1 MPKLPPQNLD
11 AEESVL
17 GGLMI
22 DKNAIIRVADVL
34 KAPDFYKPTHGMI
47 YAAILKL
54 YEKSQP
60 IDILTITNTLRDAGQ
75 LESVGGATFLTQL
88 TERVPTSSHIE
99 HYAKL
104 VKEKKVLRDLI
115 STAAEVSESAFTAPE
130 DIEQLLDQ
138 IEGKIFA
145 ISSGSINQKF
155 LPIKDELSYHLAQ
168 KLGHGDLPA
177 LQLREVIREAYA
189 DDPQLAM
196 QATRDMRV
204 VRERDPACRSY
215 ATPLLYFKGFH
226 ALQCYR
232 ITHWLWLQG
241 RHALAL
247 FLQNRISETFAV
259 DIHPAARIGCGIL
272 LDHGH
277 GFVVGETAV
286 IEDDVSIL
294 HNVTLGG
301 TGKAEGDRHPKI
313 RYGVLIGAGAKI
325 LGNIEVG
332 SGAKIGAGS
341 VVLEPVPPH
350 TTVAGVPAKIVGM
363 AESDVPS
370 LNMDHRLNCN
380 N

>member
-1 MPKLPPQNLD
+1 MNTPVDDLWQTIRGEVAQDAQEEPILASFLHMTVLRHKSLD
-11 AEESVL
+11 
-17 GGLMI
+17 
-22 DKNAIIRVADVL
+22 DVL
-34 KAPDFYKPTHGMI
+34 SFHLSSKLASPTMDARTLMELIGEAL
-47 YAAILKL
+47 AA
-54 YEKSQP
+54 
-60 IDILTITNTLRDAGQ
+60 
-75 LESVGGATFLTQL
+75 
-88 TERVPTSSHIE
+88 
-99 HYAKL
+99 
-104 VKEKKVLRDLI
+104 
-115 STAAEVSESAFTAPE
+115 
-130 DIEQLLDQ
+130 
-138 IEGKIFA
+138 
-145 ISSGSINQKF
+145 
-155 LPIKDELSYHLAQ
+155 
-168 KLGHGDLPA
+168 
-177 LQLREVIREAYA
+177 
-189 DDPQLAM
+189 DPQIAA
-196 QATRDMRV
+196 ATRADIRAAY
-204 VRERDPACRSY
+204 ERDPACRSY

-370 LNMDHRLNCN
+370 LSMDHRLNCN

>member
-1 MPKLPPQNLD
+1 MDTSNDQLWQTIRGEVAQDAQEEPILASFLHMTVLRHKSLD
-11 AEESVL
+11 
-17 GGLMI
+17 
-22 DKNAIIRVADVL
+22 DVL
-34 KAPDFYKPTHGMI
+34 SFHLSSKLASPTMDARTLMELIGEAL
-47 YAAILKL
+47 AA
-54 YEKSQP
+54 
-60 IDILTITNTLRDAGQ
+60 
-75 LESVGGATFLTQL
+75 
-88 TERVPTSSHIE
+88 
-99 HYAKL
+99 
-104 VKEKKVLRDLI
+104 
-115 STAAEVSESAFTAPE
+115 
-130 DIEQLLDQ
+130 
-138 IEGKIFA
+138 
-145 ISSGSINQKF
+145 
-155 LPIKDELSYHLAQ
+155 
-168 KLGHGDLPA
+168 
-177 LQLREVIREAYA
+177 
-189 DDPQLAM
+189 DPQIAA
-196 QATRDMRV
+196 ATRADIRAAY
-204 VRERDPACRSY
+204 ERDPACRSY

-247 FLQNRISETFAV
+247 FLQSRISETFAV

-370 LNMDHRLNCN
+370 LSMDHRLNCN